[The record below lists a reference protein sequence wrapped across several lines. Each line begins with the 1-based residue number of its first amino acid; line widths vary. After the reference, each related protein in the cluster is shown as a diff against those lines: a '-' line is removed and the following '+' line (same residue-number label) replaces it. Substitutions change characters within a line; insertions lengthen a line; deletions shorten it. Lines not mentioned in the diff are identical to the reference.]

1 MKPRVLFLAGPTG
14 AGKSEIALRLAV
26 SLKAE
31 IVSADSMQV
40 YRGLDVG
47 TAKPS
52 SEEQRKVRHHL
63 IDILEPSE
71 LFSVHEFRER
81 ALACLREISGRGVL
95 PMVVGGTGLY
105 IRALLE
111 GLSGQ
116 PGGSEEIRER
126 LALETERCAL
136 ASLYERLCLA
146 DPKAAEA
153 IKPTDQKRIIRALE
167 ILEISGKTPTE
178 WYQSKQ
184 PLTELG
190 FEPVVIGLTR
200 PREALYA
207 AIERRVDRMFESGL
221 LEEVRGLSRQTLSR
235 TALQA
240 VGYKELLETLD
251 PKSGWTSEAALEA
264 RAKIKLNTRH
274 LAKRQMTWFRREK
287 GIQWVVWEESVSPE
301 TLSQSVRT
309 LFQNS

>member
-1 MKPRVLFLAGPTG
+1 MKPKVLFIAGPTG
-14 AGKSEIALRLAV
+14 AGKSEVALSLAL
-26 SLKAE
+26 SLNAE
-31 IVSADSMQV
+31 IISADSMQV
-40 YRGLDVG
+40 YRGMDVG

-52 SEEQRKVRHHL
+52 REEQKKVRHHL
-63 IDILEPSE
+63 IDILDPAE

-81 ALACLREISGRGVL
+81 ALTCLREISGRGRV

-116 PGGSEEIRER
+116 PGGSDEIRER
-126 LALETERCAL
+126 LSLETERCGL
-136 ASLYERLCLA
+136 ASLYDRLTAA
-146 DPKAAEA
+146 DPQAASA

-184 PLTELG
+184 PLTEAG

-207 AIERRVDRMFESGL
+207 AIERRVELMFK
-221 LEEVRGLSRQTLSR
+221 RGLSDEVRELAKRPLSR

-251 PKSGWTSEAALEA
+251 PGTGWSEKHILEA
-264 RAKIKLNTRH
+264 KAKIKLNTRH
-274 LAKRQMTWFRREK
+274 LAKRQMTWFRKEK
-287 GIQWVVWEESVSPE
+287 GIQWIVWEGGSDASA
-301 TLSQSVRT
+301 LSKRILSCLPT
-309 LFQNS
+309 

>member
-1 MKPRVLFLAGPTG
+1 MKPKVLFIAGPTG
-14 AGKSEIALRLAV
+14 AGKSEAALSLAL
-26 SLKAE
+26 SLNAE
-31 IVSADSMQV
+31 IISADSMQV
-40 YRGLDVG
+40 YRGMDVG

-52 SEEQRKVRHHL
+52 REEQGKVPHHL
-63 IDILEPSE
+63 IDILAPSE

-81 ALACLREISGRGVL
+81 ALDCLREISARGRL

-126 LALETERCAL
+126 LSLETERCGL
-136 ASLYERLCLA
+136 LSLYERLAEA
-146 DPKAAEA
+146 DPQAASA

-184 PLTELG
+184 PLTEAG
-190 FEPVVIGLTR
+190 FEPVIVGLTR

-207 AIERRVDRMFESGL
+207 AIDRRVERMFENGL
-221 LEEVRGLSRQTLSR
+221 PDEVRQLAKLPLSR

-240 VGYKELLETLD
+240 VGYKELLEMLGPET
-251 PKSGWTSEAALEA
+251 GWSEKNILEA
-264 RAKIKLNTRH
+264 KAKIKLNTRH

-287 GIQWVVWEESVSPE
+287 GIRWVLWDEKES
-301 TLSQSVRT
+301 TACICGKILSC
-309 LFQNS
+309 LPA